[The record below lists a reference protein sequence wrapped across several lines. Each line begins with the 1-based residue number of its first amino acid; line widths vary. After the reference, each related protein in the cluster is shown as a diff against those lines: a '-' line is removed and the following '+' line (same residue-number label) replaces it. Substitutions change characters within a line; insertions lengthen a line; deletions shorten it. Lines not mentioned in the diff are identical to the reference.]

1 MPSRGRA
8 RRGIFIPCSDK
19 GPDPI
24 RTAAQADYQGILM
37 SAVASSIVAK
47 HDIVET
53 ALASGHFSTFF
64 KAIQI
69 AELTGAFKGR
79 SLLTVFAPTDGAF
92 RKLPEGV
99 LDAILK
105 DKAKLAS
112 LIKSHVLP
120 SKLMSQDMTTRQS
133 KTLEGNMLN
142 VVSENGMVSVNDAK
156 VTKADILSTNGVIH
170 AIDSVVVPV
179 A

>member
-1 MPSRGRA
+1 
-8 RRGIFIPCSDK
+8 
-19 GPDPI
+19 
-24 RTAAQADYQGILM
+24 M
-37 SAVASSIVAK
+37 STVASSILAK

-64 KAIQI
+64 KVVQI

-99 LDAILK
+99 LDALLK
-105 DKAKLAS
+105 DKVRLSS

-120 SKLMSQDMTTRQS
+120 SKLMSQDMTTRLS
-133 KTLEGNMLN
+133 KTLEGNMLD
-142 VVSENGMVSVNDAK
+142 VVCENGVVKVNDAK

-170 AIDSVVVPV
+170 AIDSVMIL
-179 A
+179 AA